1 MVYAGSFVGF
11 FIFPHI
17 ADNYGR
23 KIAIFGAWI
32 SATIGVLLAAI
43 SFDVIMTGFGWFFI
57 GFGANPA
64 ITLSYSFINEQ
75 SLGKYRQYFSVGI
88 QMALALG

>member
-1 MVYAGSFVGF
+1 
-11 FIFPHI
+11 
-17 ADNYGR
+17 
-23 KIAIFGAWI
+23 
-32 SATIGVLLAAI
+32 
-43 SFDVIMTGFGWFFI
+43 MTGFGWFFI